1 MRNSWLLAKREIR
14 ERIGSRSFLFMSIF
28 GPLVILLLGYLLFTY
43 GGEGKQHWKVLIAD
57 PTGIMDNKIL
67 AKEDGMLTYAFADSY
82 IEMEEFRDAQQF
94 KSFDAMVEINEKVL
108 SNKTAFV
115 FFRQKPS
122 VRMQTHL
129 QFQVERR
136 IEEVMIKRFTKLS
149 VRDFRK
155 IKQPLNVAF
164 RNVYDPMDEASDMR
178 AWAGFFFGCIIFV
191 FIFLF
196 GMTVLR
202 SIATEKTNRIVEVL
216 LASVNP
222 RQLLSGK
229 IIGIGLSA
237 FIQFAIW
244 IGVIGVGMFVMRL
257 YVFPD
262 LFDASNFELLQN
274 GDGVQSSIMEYN
286 EYLNLVFER
295 LQFGNLL
302 FFFSLFFVGGYLFY
316 AAFFSA
322 IGASSGSESDGQQF
336 VIPII
341 LLLGSSVLAGYYTIL
356 NPESQL
362 AGWFHYLPFTSPV
375 TVMVRLTQGYGPGE
389 GYQIW
394 LALFILLSSSFA
406 MLFVAGRIYK
416 NGILQF
422 GHRLRLSLLFKW
434 FKRS

>member
-1 MRNSWLLAKREIR
+1 MRKSWLLAKREIR

-28 GPLVILLLGYLLFTY
+28 GPLTILFLGYLLFTY
-43 GGEGKQHWKVLIAD
+43 GGEGKQHWNVLIAD

-67 AKEDGMLTYAFADSY
+67 AKEDGMLTYSFADGY

-115 FFRQKPS
+115 FFREDPS

-129 QFQVERR
+129 QFQIERR
-136 IEEVMIKRFTKLS
+136 IEEIMIKHFTKLS
-149 VRDFRK
+149 VKDFRK

-164 RNVYDPMDEASDMR
+164 RNVYDPLDESSDMR

-202 SIATEKTNRIVEVL
+202 SISTEKSNRIIEVL

-222 RQLLSGK
+222 RQLLAGK
-229 IIGIGLSA
+229 IIGIGVSA
-237 FIQFAIW
+237 FVQFAIW
-244 IGVIGVGMFVMRL
+244 AGIIGIGMYVMRL

-262 LFDASNFELLQN
+262 LFDASNFEMLQEE
-274 GDGVQSSIMEYN
+274 SSASSMLEYN
-286 EYLNLVFER
+286 EYLSLVFER

-316 AAFFSA
+316 AALFSA

-336 VIPII
+336 VIPVI
-341 LLLGSSVLAGYYTIL
+341 LLLGTSVLAGYYTIL

-362 AGWFHYLPFTSPV
+362 SGWLHYLPFTSPV
-375 TVMVRLTQGYGPGE
+375 TVMVQLTLGYEPGE

-394 LALFILLSSSFA
+394 LALFILLASAFLL
-406 MLFVAGRIYK
+406 LFVAGRIYK

>member
-1 MRNSWLLAKREIR
+1 MRKSWLLAKREIR

-28 GPLVILLLGYLLFTY
+28 GPSVILLLGYLLFTY
-43 GGEGKQHWKVLIAD
+43 GGEGKQRWKVLIAD
-57 PTGIMDNKIL
+57 PTGIMENKIL
-67 AKEDGMLTYAFADSY
+67 AKEDGMLTYAFADGY

-115 FFRQKPS
+115 FFREKPS

-129 QFQVERR
+129 QFQIERR

-237 FIQFAIW
+237 FVQFAIW
-244 IGVIGVGMFVMRL
+244 ISVIGLGMYVMRL

-262 LFDASNFELLQN
+262 LFDASNFEILHEQ
-274 GDGVQSSIMEYN
+274 GGFRSILEYN
-286 EYLNLVFER
+286 EYLSLVFER

-302 FFFSLFFVGGYLFY
+302 FFFSLFFIGGYLFY

-341 LLLGSSVLAGYYTIL
+341 LVLGCSVFAGYYAIL

-362 AGWFHYLPFTSPV
+362 AAWFHYLPFTSPV
-375 TVMVRLTQGYGPGE
+375 AVMVRLTQGYGPGE

-394 LALFILLSSSFA
+394 LSLFILLASAFS
-406 MLFVAGRIYK
+406 MLIIAGRIYK

-434 FKRS
+434 LKQS

>member
-1 MRNSWLLAKREIR
+1 MRKSWLLAKREIR
-14 ERIGSRSFLFMSIF
+14 ERIGSRSFLFMSVF
-28 GPLVILLLGYLLFTY
+28 GPLIILLLGYLLFTY

-57 PTGIMDNKIL
+57 PTGIMENKIL
-67 AKEDGMLTYAFADSY
+67 AKEDGMLTYAFADGY

-115 FFRQKPS
+115 FFREKPS
-122 VRMQTHL
+122 IRMQTHL
-129 QFQVERR
+129 QFHVERR

-164 RNVYDPMDEASDMR
+164 RNVYDPMDEASDSR

-237 FIQFAIW
+237 FVQFAIW
-244 IGVIGVGMFVMRL
+244 IGIIGLGMYMMRL

-262 LFDASNFELLQN
+262 LFDASNFEMLQEE
-274 GDGVQSSIMEYN
+274 SSSGSMLEYN
-286 EYLNLVFER
+286 EYLSLVFER

-302 FFFSLFFVGGYLFY
+302 FFFTVFFIGGYLFY

-336 VIPII
+336 VIPIL
-341 LLLGSSVLAGYYTIL
+341 LLLGSSVFAGYYTIL

-362 AGWFHYLPFTSPV
+362 TTWFHYLPFTSPV
-375 TVMVRLTQGYGPGE
+375 AVMVRLTQGYGLGE

-394 LALFILLSSSFA
+394 LSLFILLASALS
-406 MLFVAGRIYK
+406 MLIIAGRIYK

-434 FKRS
+434 LKQS

>member
-1 MRNSWLLAKREIR
+1 MRKSWLLAKREIR
-14 ERIGSRSFLFMSIF
+14 ERIGSRSFLFMSVF
-28 GPLVILLLGYLLFTY
+28 GPLIILPLGYLLFTY

-57 PTGIMDNKIL
+57 PTGIMENKIL
-67 AKEDGMLTYAFADSY
+67 AKEDGMLTYAFADGY

-115 FFRQKPS
+115 FFREKPS

-237 FIQFAIW
+237 FVQFAIW
-244 IGVIGVGMFVMRL
+244 IGVIGLGMYMMRL

-262 LFDASNFELLQN
+262 LFDASNFEMLQEE
-274 GDGVQSSIMEYN
+274 SSSGSMLEYN
-286 EYLNLVFER
+286 EYLSLVFER

-302 FFFSLFFVGGYLFY
+302 FFFTVFFIGGYLFY

-336 VIPII
+336 VIPIL
-341 LLLGSSVLAGYYTIL
+341 LLLGSSVFAGYYTIL

-362 AGWFHYLPFTSPV
+362 TTWFHYLPFTSPV
-375 TVMVRLTQGYGPGE
+375 TVMVRLTQGYGLGE

-394 LALFILLSSSFA
+394 LSLFILLASALS
-406 MLFVAGRIYK
+406 MLIIAGRIYK

-422 GHRLRLSLLFKW
+422 GHRLRLSLLFNW
-434 FKRS
+434 FKQS

>member
-1 MRNSWLLAKREIR
+1 MRNIWLLAKREIS

-28 GPLVILLLGYLLFTY
+28 GPLVIMVMSYLLFAY

-67 AKEDGMLTYAFADSY
+67 AKEDGMLDYAFADAY

-115 FFRQKPS
+115 FFREKPS

-164 RNVYDPMDEASDMR
+164 RNVYDPMDEASDLR
-178 AWAGFFFGCIIFV
+178 AWAGFFFGAIIFV

-202 SIATEKTNRIVEVL
+202 SISTEKSNRIIEVL

-222 RQLLSGK
+222 RQLLAGK
-229 IIGIGLSA
+229 IIGIGISA
-237 FIQFAIW
+237 FVQFAIW
-244 IGVIGVGMFVMRL
+244 AGIIGIGMYVMRMYL
-257 YVFPD
+257 FPD
-262 LFDASNFELLQN
+262 LFNASNFELLQTSQ
-274 GDGVQSSIMEYN
+274 GDANALEYN
-286 EYLNLVFER
+286 EYLSLVFDR
-295 LQFGNLL
+295 IQFGTMLFYFLL
-302 FFFSLFFVGGYLFY
+302 FFIGGYLFY
-316 AAFFSA
+316 SALFAA
-322 IGASSGSESDGQQF
+322 IGAASGSESDGQQF
-336 VIPII
+336 IIPII
-341 LLLGSSVLAGYYTIL
+341 LLLGSSLFAGYYTII
-356 NPESQL
+356 NPESSL
-362 AGWFHYLPFTSPV
+362 ASWFQFLPFTSPV
-375 TVMVRLTQGYGPGE
+375 AVMVHLSQGYGPGE

-394 LALFILLSSSFA
+394 LSFFILISSA
-406 MLFVAGRIYK
+406 LLMLILAGRLYK

-422 GHRLRLSLLFKW
+422 GHRVRISMILKW
-434 FKRS
+434 LKRS